1 MRISNDF
8 TPRNAGGIINS
19 SLTSG
24 TSSDESFENESET
37 TVRVVTTQMTKST
50 EIVKDLIRSEIRMK
64 FEGNILMTSRR
75 NLVKILIRNISEKYT
90 KTIEV
95 ISP

>member
-1 MRISNDF
+1 MRVSNDF

-19 SLTSG
+19 NHTSG

-50 EIVKDLIRSEIRMK
+50 EIVKDLIRSEIRK
-64 FEGNILMTSRR
+64 EI
-75 NLVKILIRNISEKYT
+75 
-90 KTIEV
+90 
-95 ISP
+95 